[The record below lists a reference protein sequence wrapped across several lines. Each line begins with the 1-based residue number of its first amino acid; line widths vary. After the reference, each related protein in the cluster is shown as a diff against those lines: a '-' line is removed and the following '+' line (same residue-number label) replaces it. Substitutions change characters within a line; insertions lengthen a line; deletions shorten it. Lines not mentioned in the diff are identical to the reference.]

1 LHFPTETG
9 GNTPSLPNPLPEF
22 PSIEQCLAERLQPLG
37 IDRAKF
43 EHMLRFTHKDTG
55 FVPAAAAVQ
64 NFVGKTT
71 GYLGLLRHGEP
82 IMLSIPGDEVPTLP
96 DATPGRLL
104 NWLTSLGQQTWYPSV
119 STLFSATSFPTQ
131 DGDKVKGRSVDA
143 RFHRF
148 FGNILVVDDGQPLV
162 AATLRRIG
170 AALGDQRLDE
180 FFNALAEHS
189 ARAKELLPRF
199 LPLLLGSEGSVGLIS
214 NQGLARVLSAAG
226 LEQLTAPSSG
236 FVAALH
242 SRYVT
247 SIESPSLQPL
257 VSISA
262 EPEVPGGK
270 DVRISPDGWRLQF
283 SNYSGTFPWLLN
295 CMTVLSL
302 VHALALPGAARARLF
317 EAHLGFCAAEP

>member
-1 LHFPTETG
+1 
-9 GNTPSLPNPLPEF
+9 
-22 PSIEQCLAERLQPLG
+22 
-37 IDRAKF
+37 
-43 EHMLRFTHKDTG
+43 MLRFTHKDTG

-64 NFVGKTT
+64 NFVGQTT
-71 GYLGLLRHGEP
+71 RYLGLLRHGEP
-82 IMLSIPGDEVPTLP
+82 ITLSTPIEDSQALP
-96 DATPGRLL
+96 DSTRGGLL
-104 NWLTSLGQQTWYPSV
+104 NWLLFIGQQTWYPAL
-119 STLFSATSFPTQ
+119 STLFSVTSFSAQ
-131 DGDKVKGRSVDA
+131 DQGKLEGRSVDA
-143 RFHRF
+143 RAHRF
-148 FGNILVVDDGQPLV
+148 FGNILVVDDGLPLV
-162 AATLRRIG
+162 AASLRRMG
-170 AALGDQRLDE
+170 AALGDQRFDE